1 MNGDREAA
9 AATMREHATSSMQR
23 AIERLEPILKARK
36 THGKTYSRNPKK
48 QFSVG
53 AAAGGAANPSLPAD
67 AAPAAV

>member
-1 MNGDREAA
+1 VNGDREAA